1 MSVTVVGQAVPD
13 FSAAATG
20 EHTVRLAEL
29 RGQRVALYF
38 YPKDST
44 PGCTVEG
51 QQFREL
57 HDQFAALN
65 TVIFGVSRDSLRSHE
80 KFRAQQGLPFA
91 LISDGDEALCR
102 LFDVLKLKKRYG
114 REALGVERSTFLMDE
129 TGVLRR
135 AWRKVKPEGHA
146 AEVLATVAVLAAIAS

>member
-1 MSVTVVGQAVPD
+1 MNVTVGQAVPD
-13 FSAAATG
+13 FSAATTG
-20 EHTVRLAEL
+20 ERTVRLAEL
-29 RGQRVALYF
+29 RGQRVMLYF

-80 KFRAQQGLPFA
+80 KFRAQQDLPFA

-114 REALGVERSTFLMDE
+114 REVLGIERSTFLMDE

-146 AEVLATVAVLAAIAS
+146 AEVLAAVAALAAIAS